1 MKKRILTG
9 DRPTGPLHLG
19 HYAGSLKARVE
30 FQDEY
35 DEYVL
40 IADVQ
45 ALTDNFEHPE
55 KVRKNVMEVAL
66 DYLSVG
72 IDPKKATIVLQSL
85 IPEIAELTVY
95 FLNLTTISRLQQNPT
110 VKSEIKEKGFEK
122 SVPAGFLM
130 YPVSQ
135 AADIAAFGA
144 HFVPVGEDQ
153 LPMIEQTNE
162 IVEKFN
168 RLYGPI
174 FNKVEAMVPKS
185 KTGARLPGL
194 DGKAKM
200 SKSLNNAIYL
210 SDSKEEIE
218 KKVMQM
224 YTDPEHIHVE
234 QPGKVKG
241 NVVFTYLDVFDKDKK
256 EVKKLKTQYEQGGL
270 GDVVIK
276 KRLAEILNDII
287 APIRERR
294 ENLAKNPYERKLH
307 TKHLTGKLSG
317 LYSFRI
323 TRDYRVVFQFLSPN
337 EIRLVEVA
345 HRKDIYK

>member
-122 SVPAGFLM
+122 SVPAGFLT

-153 LPMIEQTNE
+153 LPMIEQARE
-162 IVEKFN
+162 IVRKFN
-168 RLYGPI
+168 RLYGKTLI
-174 FNKVEAMVPKS
+174 EPKEILS
-185 KTGARLPGL
+185 DFSRLPGI

-200 SKSLNNAIYL
+200 SKSLGNVINL
-210 SDSKEEIE
+210 SDSPEAVRKQ
-218 KKVMQM
+218 VMKM
-224 YTDPEHIHVE
+224 YTDPTRIRATNPGHIE
-234 QPGKVKG
+234 G
-241 NVVFTYLDVFDKDKK
+241 NVVFIYHDAFNPNKNEVAEMKEKYKKGKISDV
-256 EVKKLKTQYEQGGL
+256 EVKEKLSETLNDFLEP
-270 GDVVIK
+270 IRK
-276 KRLAEILNDII
+276 KRKEYEKDLSEVQNIIVKGVEKGREIAAQTLSKV
-287 APIRERR
+287 RR
-294 ENLAKNPYERKLH
+294 AMK
-307 TKHLTGKLSG
+307 
-317 LYSFRI
+317 I
-323 TRDYRVVFQFLSPN
+323 DYF
-337 EIRLVEVA
+337 
-345 HRKDIYK
+345 

>member
-153 LPMIEQTNE
+153 LPMIEQARE
-162 IVEKFN
+162 IVRKFN
-168 RLYGPI
+168 RLYGKTLI
-174 FNKVEAMVPKS
+174 EPKEILS
-185 KTGARLPGL
+185 DFSRLPGI

-200 SKSLNNAIYL
+200 SKSLGNVINL
-210 SDSKEEIE
+210 SDSPETVRKQ
-218 KKVMQM
+218 VMKM
-224 YTDPEHIHVE
+224 YTDPTRIRATNPGHIE
-234 QPGKVKG
+234 G
-241 NVVFTYLDVFDKDKK
+241 NVVFIYHDAFNPNKNEVAEMKEKYKKGKISDV
-256 EVKKLKTQYEQGGL
+256 EVKEKLAETLNDFLEP
-270 GDVVIK
+270 IRK
-276 KRLAEILNDII
+276 KRKEYEKDLSEVQNIIVKGVEKGREIAAQTLSKV
-287 APIRERR
+287 RR
-294 ENLAKNPYERKLH
+294 AMK
-307 TKHLTGKLSG
+307 
-317 LYSFRI
+317 I
-323 TRDYRVVFQFLSPN
+323 DYF
-337 EIRLVEVA
+337 
-345 HRKDIYK
+345 

>member
-55 KVRKNVMEVAL
+55 KVRKNVLEVSL

-95 FLNLTTISRLQQNPT
+95 FLNLVTISRLQQNPT
-110 VKSEIKEKGFEK
+110 VKSEIKEKSFEK

-153 LPMIEQTNE
+153 LPMIEQARE
-162 IVEKFN
+162 IVRKFN
-168 RLYGPI
+168 RLYGKTLI
-174 FNKVEAMVPKS
+174 EPKEILS
-185 KTGARLPGL
+185 DFSRLPGI
-194 DGKAKM
+194 DGKVNM
-200 SKSLNNAIYL
+200 SKS
-210 SDSKEEIE
+210 
-218 KKVMQM
+218 
-224 YTDPEHIHVE
+224 
-234 QPGKVKG
+234 
-241 NVVFTYLDVFDKDKK
+241 F
-256 EVKKLKTQYEQGGL
+256 
-270 GDVVIK
+270 
-276 KRLAEILNDII
+276 
-287 APIRERR
+287 
-294 ENLAKNPYERKLH
+294 
-307 TKHLTGKLSG
+307 
-317 LYSFRI
+317 
-323 TRDYRVVFQFLSPN
+323 
-337 EIRLVEVA
+337 
-345 HRKDIYK
+345 